1 MANILF
7 TRLCHEVKKD
17 EQTGKNLLMGESD
30 NLAWMNSGV
39 GFVLAVY
46 WLGYVGERFSL
57 SYALMDEADNILDH
71 LPTTECEFIRDEINI
86 NTANFQAA
94 FPHTGSYHVNIYQNG
109 ICAKTI
115 PVQVIES
122 QTRREE
128 AAYNDESV

>member
-7 TRLCHEVKKD
+7 TRLCREIKKD

-46 WLGYVGERFSL
+46 WLGYIGERFSL
-57 SYALMDEADNILDH
+57 SYALMDEADNILDDS
-71 LPTTECEFIRDEINI
+71 PTMECEFIGDEINVC
-86 NTANFQAA
+86 TANFHTA
-94 FPHTGSYHVNIYQNG
+94 FPQAGPYHVNIYQNG

-115 PVQVIES
+115 PMHVIES
-122 QTRREE
+122 QRRQDE
-128 AAYNDESV
+128 AAYNNESG

>member
-7 TRLCHEVKKD
+7 TRMGREMQKD

-30 NLAWMNSGV
+30 HLAWMNSGV

-46 WLGYVGERFSL
+46 WLGYIGERFSL

-71 LPTTECEFIRDEINI
+71 APTMECEFVRDEINI
-86 NTANFQAA
+86 SSANFYTA
-94 FPHTGSYHVNIYQNG
+94 FPGSYHVNIYQNG

-115 PVQVIES
+115 PVHLIES